1 VDDHLGVVNDAGAY
15 RVLLVE
21 DDVMLRESLSILLAD
36 EFVVR
41 SCGTGQQALELLRK
55 EPPFDVVCTDYHMPG
70 MSGVE
75 LFRAA
80 NSEHQPPHPHFVVL
94 TGNSRE
100 VLECV
105 PEPERATLSVL
116 HKPCSPARI
125 IDRIKQVAGA
135 TRDK

>member
-1 VDDHLGVVNDAGAY
+1 MDDHRSVINEAGAY

-21 DDVMLRESLSILLAD
+21 DDVMLRESLAILLAD
-36 EFVVR
+36 EFVVK

-55 EPPFDVVCTDYHMPG
+55 EPTFDVVCTDYHMPG

-80 NSEHQPPHPHFVVL
+80 NAEHEPPHPHFVVL

-100 VLECV
+100 VLDSV

-125 IDRIKQVAGA
+125 IARIKQIADA
-135 TRDK
+135 MRDK